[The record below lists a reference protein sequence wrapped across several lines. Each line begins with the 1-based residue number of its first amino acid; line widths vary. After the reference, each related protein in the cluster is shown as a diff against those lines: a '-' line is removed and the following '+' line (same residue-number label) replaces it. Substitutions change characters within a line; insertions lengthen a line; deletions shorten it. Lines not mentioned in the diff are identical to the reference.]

1 MEQLNDPA
9 STDPKVREFNDMFK
23 QFFSEY
29 EYIPNNIKMR
39 LSSMVSAA
47 ADNKFKE
54 VTSAPKK
61 RTAALFEQLL
71 SVSGQYIDEQIAAAS
86 DKSDKF
92 TAALY
97 KNIVRSYI
105 EPLRQSAH
113 YSIDEY
119 AALCRMMK
127 KYIEKKCK

>member
-1 MEQLNDPA
+1 
-9 STDPKVREFNDMFK
+9 MFR

-39 LSSMVSAA
+39 LSSMISAA

-54 VTSAPKK
+54 VTSAPEK
-61 RTAALFEQLL
+61 RTAALFEKLL
-71 SVSGQYIDEQIAAAS
+71 SVSGQYIDNSIAAAS
-86 DKSDKF
+86 DKSEKF
-92 TAALY
+92 AAALY

-105 EPLRQSAH
+105 EPLRQFDH

-119 AALCRMMK
+119 NALCKIMK
-127 KYIEKKCK
+127 KYIEKKCGVR